1 MMGKQQDQPKLFYSG
16 DDVNLE
22 KRVRRENPLRAIKAG
37 VDFSFVR
44 PLVARHYGHN
54 GNESVDPEV
63 ILKMMFL
70 LFYDNGASE
79 RELMKV
85 IPERLDYLWFLGYHL
100 DEETPDHSVLSK
112 ARRRWGREVFE
123 RLFVRTVEQAVA
135 LGLVDG
141 HKIHM
146 DSSLVDADASKDS
159 VIQGPPTLIA
169 LLRRVYGEQ
178 EQKLDDA
185 AGLISAE
192 DPGQAETSPPAEDP
206 GLPGDA
212 TGPSAATRSDAGA
225 QGEKAKETPV
235 PPAATEPSPAE
246 PPATPSDQDSPPAP
260 ANPAP
265 PTGAD
270 SVAKDQP
277 PEPRVNQALVSTT
290 DPDAALVRKGRGEAR
305 PRYKHHRAV
314 DTAYGIITALKDTP
328 GDVDEGGE
336 LVPLMEQHERHT
348 RMKVH
353 AIAADSK
360 YGTTQ
365 NFRECFHRGVRSHM
379 ADLSATQ
386 QDTGRRKD
394 IFTENDFVYDPPTD
408 TYRCP
413 AGQTLTRR
421 RHHKNRQAYEYL
433 APDKVCQACA
443 MKSQCTRSHG
453 ARSLKRHED
462 HEAIQAARAE
472 SASREAKRDRR
483 RRRHLMEGRFA
494 DAANNHHFKRSRWRG
509 LIPQEMQDLLI
520 AAIQNIRILLQ
531 HTRRSTQGIHAG
543 IKVGLGSLPSFVL
556 PLYGVLTCWASRFR
570 PRRACFGHFGP

>member
-1 MMGKQQDQPKLFYSG
+1 MMGKQQDQPKLFYYAEA
-16 DDVNLE
+16 VNLS

-44 PLVARHYGHN
+44 SEVASCYGHN
-54 GNESVDPEV
+54 GNELRRGVAAAPPLVDPEA

-70 LFYDNGASE
+70 LFYDNVASE
-79 RELMKV
+79 RELMRI
-85 IPERLDYLWFLGYHL
+85 IPERLDYQWFLGYGL
-100 DEETPDHSVLSK
+100 DDPVPDPSVLSK

-123 RLFVRTVEQAVA
+123 RLFVRTVQQAVA
-135 LGLVDG
+135 LGLVEG
-141 HKIHM
+141 RKIHM
-146 DSSLVDADASKDS
+146 DSSLIQADASKDS
-159 VIQGPPTLIA
+159 VRKGSPKLMAVLKRLYQK
-169 LLRRVYGEQ
+169 Q
-178 EQKLDDA
+178 EEKLEERAQILA
-185 AGLISAE
+185 AEAPSVEPAGAGGAPEGAASSGAG
-192 DPGQAETSPPAEDP
+192 DPPGQ
-206 GLPGDA
+206 
-212 TGPSAATRSDAGA
+212 SAGEP
-225 QGEKAKETPV
+225 EKAQRYE
-235 PPAATEPSPAE
+235 
-246 PPATPSDQDSPPAP
+246 
-260 ANPAP
+260 
-265 PTGAD
+265 
-270 SVAKDQP
+270 
-277 PEPRVNQALVSTT
+277 RVNEGLMSTT
-290 DPDAALVRKGRGEAR
+290 DPDAAVVRKGRGEAR
-305 PRYKHHRAV
+305 PRYKSHRSV
-314 DTAYGIITALKDTP
+314 DDAHGVITAVKSTP
-328 GDVDEGGE
+328 GDVDEGREWVG
-336 LVPLMEQHERHT
+336 LLEQHERHT
-348 RMKVH
+348 QKKVG
-353 AIAADSK
+353 AVVADRK

-365 NFRECFHRGVRSHM
+365 NFRECFQRGVRSHM
-379 ADLSATQ
+379 ADLSASQ

-556 PLYGVLTCWASRFR
+556 SLYGVLTCWASRFR